1 MMYHHPSRSIQLL
14 RCQVQL
20 VQTCCL
26 ANARSSS
33 GPVIRSVDLWPGDV
47 SPVTVL
53 DSVTHSDRRPIFPHK
68 KRPRLPEPL
77 LRTADTLIATS
88 MLFRSCSLDPYI
100 AFGIP
105 SPTPHIS
112 TSGGDEG
119 TRTPGLLRARE
130 ALSQLSY
137 IPASDGPQWIRTID
151 LSLIRGM
158 L

>member
-1 MMYHHPSRSIQLL
+1 MLG
-14 RCQVQL
+14 
-20 VQTCCL
+20 L
-26 ANARSSS
+26 AFGLAE
-33 GPVIRSVDLWPGDV
+33 PGSADV

-53 DSVTHSDRRPIFPHK
+53 DFVTHSDRRPIFPYK

-77 LRTADTLIATS
+77 LRTADTLKATA
-88 MLFRSCSLDPYI
+88 MLFRPCSLDPCS
-100 AFGIP
+100 ALGIP
-105 SPTPHIS
+105 LYIS

-137 IPASDGPQWIRTID
+137 IPALLDPAGCYPSDGPQWSRTID